1 MNFTRSFFASVLG
14 TLTAF
19 GLLFVILLLIISA
32 TASIF
37 NASTGVRTL
46 SDNSILNLDLNL
58 PIVER
63 PPVFDEIQSLLGLE
77 EEVLGLPNILSAI
90 KIAAENPKIQGIRL
104 RSDFI
109 SSGWAQTH
117 SIRKALKDFKSK
129 DKFIYAYG
137 DVFTQKG
144 YFLSSVADSIFLNPV
159 GALEFKGLA
168 SEVLYYKDFQDKYGF
183 KMEVVRHGK
192 YKSAVEPFLE
202 NEMSAE
208 NKFQIHT
215 LLNDI
220 WSTLREEIS
229 ISRDLLP
236 ETLDAIVSSNK
247 IAISQDA
254 VSSKLIDGLAYEDVF
269 DEKIKTRLGLD
280 IDEKLKKVSI
290 NSVNSTKE
298 SYDASIKDR
307 IAVVF
312 AKGPI
317 LYGEGSESIIAQGIF
332 VKTLEELSK
341 DDWIKAVVLRVDS
354 PGGSA
359 LTSEL
364 IWRTIEKLKKSKPVI
379 VSMGNVAA
387 SGGYYI
393 AAGADHIFADPLSI
407 TGSIGV
413 FATLPNVKGF
423 LDDIGIQAQSV
434 ETHPNALGYSPFQT
448 LNKSYEQQMI
458 SGIENIYDIFKER
471 VIKGRELSPEAVEN
485 LAQGRV
491 WSGKQALKLGLIDDL
506 GDLQDAITLAAN
518 DLDIEDYNVIE
529 YPKFEDNLENML
541 KGITPSLELRNPL
554 KNLMPEQMMLILESN
569 QSRGPSPYIQ
579 TLLPFE
585 LRIH

>member
-1 MNFTRSFFASVLG
+1 MNFTRNFFASVLG

-144 YFLSSVADSIFLNPV
+144 YFLASVADSVFLNPV

-215 LLNDI
+215 LLSDI

-471 VIKGRELSPEAVEN
+471 VIQGRELSPEAVEN

>member
-1 MNFTRSFFASVLG
+1 M
-14 TLTAF
+14 
-19 GLLFVILLLIISA
+19 IISA

-63 PPVFDEIQSLLGLE
+63 PPVFDEIQSILGLE

-144 YFLSSVADSIFLNPV
+144 YFLASVADSIFLNPV

-236 ETLDAIVSSNK
+236 ETLDGIVSSNK
-247 IAISQDA
+247 IAISEDA

-332 VKTLEELSK
+332 VETLEELSK

-471 VIKGRELSPEAVEN
+471 VIQGRELSPEAVEN

-541 KGITPSLELRNPL
+541 KGITPSLEVINPL

>member
-63 PPVFDEIQSLLGLE
+63 PPVFDEIQSLLGLQ

-90 KIAAENPKIQGIRL
+90 KIAAENPKIQGIRI

-144 YFLSSVADSIFLNPV
+144 YFLASVADSIFLNPV

-280 IDEKLKKVSI
+280 IDKKLKKVSI

-471 VIKGRELSPEAVEN
+471 VIQGRELSPEAVEN

-554 KNLMPEQMMLILESN
+554 KDLMPEQMMLILESN

>member
-144 YFLSSVADSIFLNPV
+144 YFLASVADSIFLNPV

-215 LLNDI
+215 LLSDI

-332 VKTLEELSK
+332 VETLEELSK

-471 VIKGRELSPEAVEN
+471 VIQGRELSPEAVEN

>member
-144 YFLSSVADSIFLNPV
+144 YFLASVADSIFLNPV

-471 VIKGRELSPEAVEN
+471 VIQGRELSPEAVEN

-518 DLDIEDYNVIE
+518 GLDIEDYNVIE

-554 KNLMPEQMMLILESN
+554 KDLMPEQMMLILESN

>member
-144 YFLSSVADSIFLNPV
+144 YFLASVADSIFLNPV

-332 VKTLEELSK
+332 VETLEELSK

-448 LNKSYEQQMI
+448 LNKSYEQKMI

-471 VIKGRELSPEAVEN
+471 VIQGRELSPEAVEN

-541 KGITPSLELRNPL
+541 KGITPSLEVRNPL

>member
-37 NASTGVRTL
+37 NALTGVRTL

-144 YFLSSVADSIFLNPV
+144 YFLASVADSIFLNPV

-215 LLNDI
+215 LLSDI

-332 VKTLEELSK
+332 VETLEELSK

-471 VIKGRELSPEAVEN
+471 VIQGRELSPEAVEN

-541 KGITPSLELRNPL
+541 KGITPSLEVRNPL

>member
-90 KIAAENPKIQGIRL
+90 RIAAENPKIQGIRL

-144 YFLSSVADSIFLNPV
+144 YFLASVADSIFLNPV

-215 LLNDI
+215 LLSDI

-236 ETLDAIVSSNK
+236 ETLDGIVSSNK
-247 IAISQDA
+247 IAISEDA

-332 VKTLEELSK
+332 VETLEELSK

-471 VIKGRELSPEAVEN
+471 VIQGRELSPEAVEN

>member
-144 YFLSSVADSIFLNPV
+144 YFLASVADSIFLNPV

-215 LLNDI
+215 LLSDI

-458 SGIENIYDIFKER
+458 SGIENIYEIFKER
-471 VIKGRELSPEAVEN
+471 VIQGRELSPEAVEN

-554 KNLMPEQMMLILESN
+554 RNLMPEQMMLILESN

>member
-37 NASTGVRTL
+37 NASSGVRTL

-144 YFLSSVADSIFLNPV
+144 YFLASVADSIFLNPV

-236 ETLDAIVSSNK
+236 ETLDGIVSSNK
-247 IAISQDA
+247 IAISEDA

-317 LYGEGSESIIAQGIF
+317 LYGEGSESVIAQGIF
-332 VKTLEELSK
+332 VETLEELSK

-471 VIKGRELSPEAVEN
+471 VIQGRELSPEAVEN

>member
-144 YFLSSVADSIFLNPV
+144 YFLASVADSIFLNPV

-332 VKTLEELSK
+332 VETLEELSK

-471 VIKGRELSPEAVEN
+471 VIQGRELSPEAVEN

-541 KGITPSLELRNPL
+541 KGITPSLEVRNPL

>member
-63 PPVFDEIQSLLGLE
+63 PPVFDEIQSILGLE

-144 YFLSSVADSIFLNPV
+144 YFLASVADSIFLNPV

-236 ETLDAIVSSNK
+236 ETLDGIVSSNK
-247 IAISQDA
+247 IAISEDA

-332 VKTLEELSK
+332 VETLEELSK

-471 VIKGRELSPEAVEN
+471 VIQGRELSPEAVEN

-529 YPKFEDNLENML
+529 YPKFEENLENML
-541 KGITPSLELRNPL
+541 KGITPSLEVINPL

>member
-144 YFLSSVADSIFLNPV
+144 YFLASVADSIFLNPV

-280 IDEKLKKVSI
+280 IDEKIKKVSI
-290 NSVNSTKE
+290 NSVNSIKE

-332 VKTLEELSK
+332 VETLEELSK

-471 VIKGRELSPEAVEN
+471 VIQGRELSPEAVEN

>member
-14 TLTAF
+14 SLTAF

-144 YFLSSVADSIFLNPV
+144 YFLASVADSIFLNPV

-202 NEMSAE
+202 NEMSPE
-208 NKFQIHT
+208 NKFQIYT

-332 VKTLEELSK
+332 VETLEELSK

-364 IWRTIEKLKKSKPVI
+364 IWRTIEKLKESKPVI

-393 AAGADHIFADPLSI
+393 AAGADHIFADPLTI

-448 LNKSYEQQMI
+448 LNKSYEKQMI

-471 VIKGRELSPEAVEN
+471 VIQGRELSPEAVEN

-506 GDLQDAITLAAN
+506 GDLQDAITLAAK
-518 DLDIEDYNVIE
+518 DLEIEDYNVIE
-529 YPKFEDNLENML
+529 YPKFEENLENML
-541 KGITPSLELRNPL
+541 KGITPSLEVKNPL

-569 QSRGPSPYIQ
+569 QSRGPLPYIQ

>member
-63 PPVFDEIQSLLGLE
+63 PPVFDEIQSILGLE

-144 YFLSSVADSIFLNPV
+144 YFLASVADSIFLNPV

-236 ETLDAIVSSNK
+236 ETLDGIVSSNK
-247 IAISQDA
+247 IAISEDA

-332 VKTLEELSK
+332 VETLEELSK

-471 VIKGRELSPEAVEN
+471 VIQGRELSPEAVEN

-541 KGITPSLELRNPL
+541 KGITPSLEVINPL

-569 QSRGPSPYIQ
+569 QSRGP
-579 TLLPFE
+579 
-585 LRIH
+585 

>member
-63 PPVFDEIQSLLGLE
+63 PPVFDEIQSLFGLE

-90 KIAAENPKIQGIRL
+90 QIAAENPKIQGIRL

-117 SIRKALKDFKSK
+117 SIRKALKNFKSK

-144 YFLSSVADSIFLNPV
+144 YFLASVADSIFLNPV

-254 VSSKLIDGLAYEDVF
+254 VASKLIDGLAYEDVF

-332 VKTLEELSK
+332 VETLEELSK

-471 VIKGRELSPEAVEN
+471 VIQGRELSPEAVEN

-541 KGITPSLELRNPL
+541 KGITPSLEVINPL

>member
-63 PPVFDEIQSLLGLE
+63 PPVFDEIQSILGLE

-144 YFLSSVADSIFLNPV
+144 YFLASVADSIFLNPV

-332 VKTLEELSK
+332 VETLEELSK

-471 VIKGRELSPEAVEN
+471 VIQGRELSPEAVEN

>member
-144 YFLSSVADSIFLNPV
+144 YFLASVADSIFLNPV

-332 VKTLEELSK
+332 VETLEELSK

-471 VIKGRELSPEAVEN
+471 VIQGRELSPEAVEN

-518 DLDIEDYNVIE
+518 DLDIKDYNVIE

-554 KNLMPEQMMLILESN
+554 KNLMPEQMILILESN

>member
-144 YFLSSVADSIFLNPV
+144 YFLASVADSIFLNPV

-254 VSSKLIDGLAYEDVF
+254 VASKLIDGLAYEDVF

-332 VKTLEELSK
+332 VETLEELSK

-471 VIKGRELSPEAVEN
+471 VIQGRELSPEAVEN

>member
-144 YFLSSVADSIFLNPV
+144 YFLASVADSIFLNPV

-215 LLNDI
+215 LLSDI

-471 VIKGRELSPEAVEN
+471 VIQGRELSPEAVEN

>member
-144 YFLSSVADSIFLNPV
+144 YFLASVADSIFLNPV

-280 IDEKLKKVSI
+280 IDEKLKEVNI

-317 LYGEGSESIIAQGIF
+317 LYGEGSESVIAQGIF
-332 VKTLEELSK
+332 VETLEELSK

-471 VIKGRELSPEAVEN
+471 VIQGRELSPEAVEN

>member
-63 PPVFDEIQSLLGLE
+63 PPVFDEIQSILGLE

-144 YFLSSVADSIFLNPV
+144 YFLASVADSIFLNPV

-236 ETLDAIVSSNK
+236 ETLDGIVSSNK
-247 IAISQDA
+247 IAISEDA

-307 IAVVF
+307 MAVVF

-332 VKTLEELSK
+332 VETLEELSK

-471 VIKGRELSPEAVEN
+471 VIQGRELSPEAVEN

-541 KGITPSLELRNPL
+541 KGITPSLEVINPL

>member
-1 MNFTRSFFASVLG
+1 MNFTRNFFASVLG

-77 EEVLGLPNILSAI
+77 EEVLGLPSILSAI

-144 YFLSSVADSIFLNPV
+144 YFLASVADSIFLNPV

-220 WSTLREEIS
+220 WSTLKEEIS

-364 IWRTIEKLKKSKPVI
+364 IWRTIEKLKKYKPVI

-471 VIKGRELSPEAVEN
+471 VIQGRELSPEAVEN

-554 KNLMPEQMMLILESN
+554 KDLMPEQMMLILESN
-569 QSRGPSPYIQ
+569 QSRGTSPYIQ

>member
-1 MNFTRSFFASVLG
+1 MNFTRNFFASVLG

-77 EEVLGLPNILSAI
+77 KEVLGLPNILSAI

-117 SIRKALKDFKSK
+117 SIRKALEDFKSK

-144 YFLSSVADSIFLNPV
+144 YFLASVADSVFLNPV

-229 ISRDLLP
+229 ISRNLLP
-236 ETLDAIVSSNK
+236 ETLDAIVSNNR

-280 IDEKLKKVSI
+280 IDEKLKKESI
-290 NSVNSTKE
+290 IRVNSTKE

-332 VKTLEELSK
+332 VETLEELSK

-364 IWRTIEKLKKSKPVI
+364 IWRTIEKLKESKPVI

-413 FATLPNVKGF
+413 FATLPNVKEF
-423 LDDIGIQAQSV
+423 LDDIGIKAQSV
-434 ETHPNALGYSPFQT
+434 ETHPNATGYSPYQT

-458 SGIENIYDIFKER
+458 SGIENIYDTFKER

-541 KGITPSLELRNPL
+541 KGITPSLEVRNPL
-554 KNLMPEQMMLILESN
+554 RNLMPEQMMLILESN
-569 QSRGPSPYIQ
+569 QSRGPLPYIQ

>member
-63 PPVFDEIQSLLGLE
+63 PPVFDEIQSILGLE

-144 YFLSSVADSIFLNPV
+144 YFLASVADSIFLNPV

-236 ETLDAIVSSNK
+236 ETLDGIVSSNK
-247 IAISQDA
+247 IAISEDA

-332 VKTLEELSK
+332 VETLEELSK

-471 VIKGRELSPEAVEN
+471 VIQGRELSPEAVEN

-541 KGITPSLELRNPL
+541 KGITPSLEVINPL
-554 KNLMPEQMMLILESN
+554 KNLMPEQMMLNLESN

>member
-144 YFLSSVADSIFLNPV
+144 YFLASVADSIFLNPV

-471 VIKGRELSPEAVEN
+471 VIQGRELSPEAVEN

-518 DLDIEDYNVIE
+518 GLDIEDYNVIE

-541 KGITPSLELRNPL
+541 KGITPSLEVRNPL

>member
-144 YFLSSVADSIFLNPV
+144 YFLASVADSIFLNPV

-215 LLNDI
+215 LLSDI

-332 VKTLEELSK
+332 VETLEELSK

-364 IWRTIEKLKKSKPVI
+364 IWRAIEKLKKSKPVI

-448 LNKSYEQQMI
+448 LNKSYEQKMI
-458 SGIENIYDIFKER
+458 SGIENIYEIFKER
-471 VIKGRELSPEAVEN
+471 VIQGRELSPEAVEN

-541 KGITPSLELRNPL
+541 KGITPSLEVRNPL
-554 KNLMPEQMMLILESN
+554 RNLIPEQMMLILESN
-569 QSRGPSPYIQ
+569 QSRGPLPYIQ

>member
-63 PPVFDEIQSLLGLE
+63 PPVFDEIQSILGLE

-144 YFLSSVADSIFLNPV
+144 YFLASVADSIFLNPV

-236 ETLDAIVSSNK
+236 ETLDGIVSSNK
-247 IAISQDA
+247 IAISEDA

-332 VKTLEELSK
+332 VETLEELSK

-471 VIKGRELSPEAVEN
+471 VIQGRELSPEAVEN

-541 KGITPSLELRNPL
+541 KGITPSLEVINPL

-569 QSRGPSPYIQ
+569 QFRGPSPYIQ

>member
-14 TLTAF
+14 TFTAF

-90 KIAAENPKIQGIRL
+90 RIAAENPKIQGIRL

-144 YFLSSVADSIFLNPV
+144 YFLASVADSIFLNPV

-215 LLNDI
+215 LLSDI

-290 NSVNSTKE
+290 NSVNNTKE

-307 IAVVF
+307 IAVVY

-332 VKTLEELSK
+332 VETLEELSK

-471 VIKGRELSPEAVEN
+471 VIQGRELSPEAVEN

-541 KGITPSLELRNPL
+541 KGITPSLEVRNPL

>member
-144 YFLSSVADSIFLNPV
+144 YFLASVADSIFLNPV

-215 LLNDI
+215 LLSDI

-269 DEKIKTRLGLD
+269 DEKIKIRLGLD

-290 NSVNSTKE
+290 NSVNITKE

-434 ETHPNALGYSPFQT
+434 ETHPNAIGYSPFQT

-471 VIKGRELSPEAVEN
+471 VIQGRELSPEAVEN

-541 KGITPSLELRNPL
+541 KGITPSLEVRNPL

>member
-1 MNFTRSFFASVLG
+1 MNFTRNFFASVLG

-144 YFLSSVADSIFLNPV
+144 YFLASVADSIFLNPV

-254 VSSKLIDGLAYEDVF
+254 VASKLIDGLAYEDVF

-332 VKTLEELSK
+332 VETLEELSK

-471 VIKGRELSPEAVEN
+471 VIQGRELSPEAVEN

>member
-144 YFLSSVADSIFLNPV
+144 YFLASVADSIFLNPV

-280 IDEKLKKVSI
+280 IDEKIKKVSI
-290 NSVNSTKE
+290 NSVNSIKE

-332 VKTLEELSK
+332 VETLEELSK

-471 VIKGRELSPEAVEN
+471 VIQGRELSPEAVEN

-529 YPKFEDNLENML
+529 YPKFEENLENML

>member
-32 TASIF
+32 AASIF

-58 PIVER
+58 PVVER

-144 YFLSSVADSIFLNPV
+144 YFLASVADSIFLNPV

-215 LLNDI
+215 LLSDI

-269 DEKIKTRLGLD
+269 DEKIKTRLGLE
-280 IDEKLKKVSI
+280 IDEKLNKVSI
-290 NSVNSTKE
+290 NRVNSTTE

-332 VKTLEELSK
+332 VETLEELSK

-471 VIKGRELSPEAVEN
+471 VIQGRELSPEAVEN

-585 LRIH
+585 LRIY

>member
-144 YFLSSVADSIFLNPV
+144 YFLASVADSIFLNPV

-332 VKTLEELSK
+332 VETLEELSK

-471 VIKGRELSPEAVEN
+471 VIQGRELSPEAVEN

-518 DLDIEDYNVIE
+518 GLDIEDYNVIE

>member
-63 PPVFDEIQSLLGLE
+63 PPVFDEIQSILGLE

-137 DVFTQKG
+137 DIFTQKG
-144 YFLSSVADSIFLNPV
+144 YFLASVADSIFLNPV

-236 ETLDAIVSSNK
+236 ETLDGIVSSNK
-247 IAISQDA
+247 IAISEDA

-332 VKTLEELSK
+332 VETLEELSK

-471 VIKGRELSPEAVEN
+471 VIQGRELSPEAVEN

-541 KGITPSLELRNPL
+541 KGITPSLEVTNPL

>member
-14 TLTAF
+14 TFTAF

-90 KIAAENPKIQGIRL
+90 RIAAENPKIQGIRL

-144 YFLSSVADSIFLNPV
+144 YFLASVADSIFLNPV

-254 VSSKLIDGLAYEDVF
+254 VASKLIDGLAYEDVF

-290 NSVNSTKE
+290 NSVNNTKE

-307 IAVVF
+307 IAVVY

-332 VKTLEELSK
+332 VETLEELSK

-471 VIKGRELSPEAVEN
+471 VIQGRELSPEAVEN

-506 GDLQDAITLAAN
+506 GDLQDAIKLAAN

-554 KNLMPEQMMLILESN
+554 KNLMPEQMILILESN

>member
-1 MNFTRSFFASVLG
+1 
-14 TLTAF
+14 
-19 GLLFVILLLIISA
+19 LIISA

-37 NASTGVRTL
+37 NASSGVRTL

-144 YFLSSVADSIFLNPV
+144 YFLASVADSIFLNPV

-332 VKTLEELSK
+332 VETLEELSK

-471 VIKGRELSPEAVEN
+471 VIQGRELSPEAVEN

>member
-63 PPVFDEIQSLLGLE
+63 PPVFDEIQSILGLE

-144 YFLSSVADSIFLNPV
+144 YFLASVADSIFLNPV

-236 ETLDAIVSSNK
+236 ETLDGIVSSNK
-247 IAISQDA
+247 IAISEDA

-332 VKTLEELSK
+332 VETLEELSK

-471 VIKGRELSPEAVEN
+471 VIQGRELSPEAVEN

-541 KGITPSLELRNPL
+541 KGITPSLEVTNPL